1 MTLVVF
7 SCDKNIQENEFIREK
22 SIDFEIELF
31 GKNLQNEFSV
41 LNNTLK
47 TNNLKLGSLKDM
59 EVLLR
64 IKDNRF
70 RQGYNFGFDL
80 FSDQS
85 ENFRKIENDHGLV
98 EIQKEFINQVIIQSE
113 IINEP
118 GEYLK
123 FLNNKFLLIQD
134 LKIATEQK
142 SYLKLFM
149 INQIEVIKFLNDYI
163 ALNSTNSAR
172 VLGCELTSSDALGI
186 GIGIWGGAIGGGLF
200 GAVVGGGILSVP
212 AGVAGFVAGA
222 IGGGIGAGVTLAVQ
236 KAIECVK

>member
-7 SCDKNIQENEFIREK
+7 SCNYIKENDITGEQ
-22 SIDFEIELF
+22 SIDSDIELF
-31 GKNLQNEFSV
+31 GKNLQNEFSA

-47 TNNLKLGSLKDM
+47 ANNLKLGNLKDM
-59 EVLLR
+59 EVLLGL
-64 IKDNRF
+64 KDDKF

-80 FSDQS
+80 FSNQT
-85 ENFRKIENDHGLV
+85 ENFRKMENDHGLV
-98 EIQKEFINQVIIQSE
+98 EAQKEFINQVIIQSE
-113 IINEP
+113 IIKDS
-118 GEYLK
+118 GEYLN
-123 FLNNKFLLIQD
+123 FLSEKLLLIEN
-134 LKIATEQK
+134 LKITTGQK

-149 INQIEVIKFLNDYI
+149 VNQIEIIKFLKDYF
-163 ALNSTNSAR
+163 ALNSTNSGR
-172 VLGCELTSSDALGI
+172 VLGCELSSSDALGI